1 MDTMDRETQ
10 EIILSIKKGVMLIS
24 PALSLATIGTVKL
37 LQYLARLAQ
46 EKIIEKMEVTNFQEF
61 IKKTDGDF
69 KLVNIPVD
77 LHGDLESAWLG
88 TDSLDKDLEVLRK
101 NGVNFFVMPDLNGAD
116 GYEQIA
122 VARADEEVFSAWFE
136 TYIIT
141 HMKGGEKDFDTL
153 QAFTDSKTTLYSI
166 PFEGEEEIFRED
178 FANLRINYSVLPDL
192 RVGDGQIQI
201 VIANKD
207 TDKLKHWYSLY
218 RKNMLK
224 EGVTLPD
231 LTPISM
237 ETYKKTAE
245 MTEEEY
251 VQTADEEAKAANEKY
266 EKGKEETQIQKI
278 HLAEGEKTYEDF
290 EGDLRYQ
297 KFTIDEETLVT
308 RPKEKDPFIA
318 QKFKELDEKGFFA
331 SKVPKTG
338 GRTTQYMI
346 VQKENVFEIESGDGK
361 KTFTVFY
368 EKEQQPHTFNQNWK
382 PLGPDRLN
390 AEQMFDIYYDLS
402 KREED
407 ITQSVRNNK
416 KKQMTQKV
424 KKDEK
429 VVKAPKP
436 PVKVR

>member
-10 EIILSIKKGVMLIS
+10 EIILSIKKGVMFIS

-136 TYIIT
+136 KYIIT

-166 PFEGEEEIFRED
+166 PFEGEKEIFRED

-251 VQTADEEAKAANEKY
+251 VQTADEEAKVANEKY

-290 EGDLRYQ
+290 EGDQRYQ
-297 KFTIDEETLVT
+297 KFTIDEETLVLSA
-308 RPKEKDPFIA
+308 KEDNAFIA
-318 QKFKELDEKGFFA
+318 QKFDEMNKHGYFA
-331 SKVPKTG
+331 SRVP
-338 GRTTQYMI
+338 TTVGKDVQYM
-346 VQKENVFEIESGDGK
+346 VVPKENVFEIELKSGK
-361 KTFTVFY
+361 KTFTVFC
-368 EKEQQPHTFNQNWK
+368 EKEKQPFVFNQDWK
-382 PLGPDRLN
+382 SIGTDRLN
-390 AEQMFDIYYDLS
+390 AGQMFDVYYNLS
-402 KREED
+402 KREKD
-407 ITQSVRNNK
+407 ITQSVRNHT
-416 KKQMTQKV
+416 KKQVNQEV
-424 KKDEK
+424 KNAAKTA
-429 VVKAPKP
+429 KAPKP

>member
-224 EGVTLPD
+224 EGVTLSD

-266 EKGKEETQIQKI
+266 EKGKDDMQIQKI
-278 HLAEGEKTYEDF
+278 QLEEGEKTYEDF

-308 RPKEKDPFIA
+308 KPKEKDPLTA
-318 QKFKELDEKGFFA
+318 RKFKELDEMGFFV

-338 GRTTQYMI
+338 GKTTQYMF
-346 VQKENVFEIESGDGK
+346 VPKENVFEIESPNGK
-361 KTFTVFY
+361 KTFTVFF
-368 EKEQQPHTFNQNWK
+368 EKDRQLQTFDQNWK
-382 PLGPDRLN
+382 PLGTDRLN